1 MQGFN
6 VCKNEFLEAM
16 QCDSFKVH
24 FTNPYKIVN
33 EFYKIDLSQTN
44 D

>member
-6 VCKNEFLEAM
+6 FCKNEFLEAI

-24 FTNPYKIVN
+24 FTNPYKIG
-33 EFYKIDLSQTN
+33 K
-44 D
+44 